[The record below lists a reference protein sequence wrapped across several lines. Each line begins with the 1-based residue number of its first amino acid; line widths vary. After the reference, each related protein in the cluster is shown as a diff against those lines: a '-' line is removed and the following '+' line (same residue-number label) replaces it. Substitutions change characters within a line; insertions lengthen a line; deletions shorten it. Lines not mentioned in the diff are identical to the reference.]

1 MKVNSL
7 LHLETGDG
15 SEDFL
20 PNQSKGFPL
29 LHYLLPVFSHYAGIS
44 LIPHLFPSRFVD
56 ASENPLS
63 WLGQDH
69 LCLLSVL
76 LGFLCCLL

>member
-1 MKVNSL
+1 MKVNSVFC
-7 LHLETGDG
+7 LEPGG
-15 SEDFL
+15 GREDFL
-20 PNQSKGFPL
+20 PNQSKGFPF
-29 LHYLLPVFSHYAGIS
+29 LHYLLPVFSHHAGIS
-44 LIPHLFPSRFVD
+44 LIHHLLPSRFVD

-76 LGFLCCLL
+76 LGFLCFLL